1 MAPVQSRPRDA
12 VKENELTQEL
22 LDRACAGALGAAC
35 EAKWILVDEAVRAGR
50 LRAFKALGAKY
61 KIALRAARRAGTS
74 KDLVDKLL
82 GFTYFIP
89 DFYAAAP
96 LPDELID
103 IIVQFSPDGRM
114 LAGFSSCSS
123 QLRERA
129 EGLASERLARIT
141 TLRLGQP
148 AVADWKTNSRL
159 LEVLTNPPSL
169 RSVLGPGAAW
179 APIRDHVKGI
189 WPPYLSK
196 YLEPKTDY
204 GRKDHRAAMVKWAL
218 QLGDAALI
226 EGVMRTTD
234 PGERSPLRYDY
245 LHARTTYLITSA
257 DSPAWCS
264 STVISRHFRNVERV
278 QYYAANRMSILPFL
292 SNSHLR
298 QLAAAAAHDRYFP
311 GSCEEP
317 PRRVLNFVDSEE
329 DDDYYYD

>member
-1 MAPVQSRPRDA
+1 M
-12 VKENELTQEL
+12 KE
-22 LDRACAGALGAAC
+22 
-35 EAKWILVDEAVRAGR
+35 
-50 LRAFKALGAKY
+50 
-61 KIALRAARRAGTS
+61 
-74 KDLVDKLL
+74 
-82 GFTYFIP
+82 
-89 DFYAAAP
+89 
-96 LPDELID
+96 
-103 IIVQFSPDGRM
+103 
-114 LAGFSSCSS
+114 
-123 QLRERA
+123 
-129 EGLASERLARIT
+129 
-141 TLRLGQP
+141 
-148 AVADWKTNSRL
+148 
-159 LEVLTNPPSL
+159 
-169 RSVLGPGAAW
+169 
-179 APIRDHVKGI
+179 H

>member
-103 IIVQFSPDGRM
+103 IIVQFSPDGRT
-114 LAGFSSCSS
+114 LARFSSCSS

-169 RSVLGPGAAW
+169 RSVLGSGAAW
-179 APIRDHVKGI
+179 APIRDHVKEH

>member
-103 IIVQFSPDGRM
+103 IIVQFSPDGRT
-114 LAGFSSCSS
+114 LARFSSCSS

-159 LEVLTNPPSL
+159 LEVLTTPPSL

>member
-103 IIVQFSPDGRM
+103 IIVQFSPDGRT
-114 LAGFSSCSS
+114 LARFSSCSS

-169 RSVLGPGAAW
+169 RSVFGSGAAW
-179 APIRDHVKGI
+179 APIRDHVKEH

>member
-35 EAKWILVDEAVRAGR
+35 KAKWILVDEAVRAGR

-179 APIRDHVKGI
+179 APIRDHVKEH